1 MNNWKL
7 QIKSD
12 KSDSAVVTKLNAII
26 PHCSQKMWV
35 LISVG
40 FENTGKAGSKTNTLT
55 ESTANF
61 VGNLGW
67 VSAISHTDMIR
78 TLWKC
83 NCRKREKKQRHLAFS
98 RMSRWTKKD
107 NKWRQHFIQWEN
119 ETWSCMVREGKHFC
133 VYSTWNTYISVKR

>member
-12 KSDSAVVTKLNAII
+12 KSDSAVVTKLIAII

-40 FENTGKAGSKTNTLT
+40 FKNTGKAGSKTNTLT

-67 VSAISHTDMIR
+67 VSAIPHTDMIR
-78 TLWKC
+78 TLQKC
-83 NCRKREKKQRHLAFS
+83 NCRKKKKTDIWLSSECQDEL
-98 RMSRWTKKD
+98 KKTINGD
-107 NKWRQHFIQWEN
+107 NTSYN
-119 ETWSCMVREGKHFC
+119 GKMKHGL
-133 VYSTWNTYISVKR
+133 VW

>member
-12 KSDSAVVTKLNAII
+12 TSDLAVVTKLIDII
-26 PHCSQKMWV
+26 SHCSQKMWI

-61 VGNLGW
+61 VGNIGW
-67 VSAISHTDMIR
+67 GSAIPHTDMIR
-78 TLWKC
+78 TL
-83 NCRKREKKQRHLAFS
+83 
-98 RMSRWTKKD
+98 
-107 NKWRQHFIQWEN
+107 
-119 ETWSCMVREGKHFC
+119 
-133 VYSTWNTYISVKR
+133 